1 MFSLR
6 TTLRILSRAVLP
18 WALGLGLIAIVLGVL
33 AALPVQGAITP
44 DREVTG
50 ITAPLSEVTIK
61 VPFASTPVTLDGDCE
76 YVEYSYDAAS
86 FPFIDYLGFQ
96 GVIYLKHDGVN
107 LYVCMYGRRGPNE
120 DRFAAVYL
128 DTNDGQEG
136 IAQANDIQLTV
147 RITDSVTSSNI
158 GTGAGGYT
166 PTTIGD
172 WQAMGGGNADLDM
185 AEYAIPITLTGGLCD
200 APFGIA
206 VYHHWLTE
214 TGDDYGW
221 PSNQWYDQPQTWQTA
236 VLSDS
241 PCPFTQIPQN
251 VPQSI
256 YRRAAQH
263 LEDMRGSPF
272 APGWEQAQLG
282 PVVRELFRPDV
293 SGPAYYEFLVQS
305 PTPGLGL
312 QSTSAM
318 TQAGFIILSAD
329 EHDFPIAHWNFT
341 GESPTQEL
349 ERLAQEAGQRAF
361 KFFKLD
367 ALGYAAENVLGNQVA
382 TSGTPLLKVTG
393 MDAAWLDQPVTLSAA
408 TWSPDQP
415 AEDDGPGG
423 QISGTLAT
431 TGPIS
436 SPIQLEA
443 WESWDAL
450 KQGYAASYGVLAESL
465 RRQAS
470 EDWQVEALV
479 YNFGV
484 VLRKGEVY
492 TMPLLEDGA
501 TVALVGEGLPHV
513 MTETLTRPG
522 FLPALRF
529 TALDSTPGVGYPLT
543 ATITYA
549 SMPTEIVRILIYE
562 PYSVFLPTILNG
574 ASAAALLSS
583 QSVESTQ
590 AVQGAWGAWNFFWAG
605 THNDQRLYYQIPAHT
620 GPNPTSCP
628 SGCGGTAWAILFG
641 WADHQAEIGNPAWA
655 GRQGLYRVNGGYGAN
670 ADAPV
675 YMDGG
680 VQNMTWEIR
689 SRIGTWC
696 VAGNGP
702 TFPWNMS
709 AASGYLAGRSY
720 TRLFTHYNSVG
731 IHEDRLRN
739 YARDSIIYRKTPAII
754 GTGWLNHYP
763 LAYGYAWRS
772 RTVSCEW
779 YEFWCST
786 RTEYNRSFYV
796 NQGWGGGSNG
806 WVASGTWF
814 AGEIAR

>member
-1 MFSLR
+1 MSSLR
-6 TTLRILSRAVLP
+6 TTHRTLLQVMSP
-18 WALGLGLIAIVLGVL
+18 WAFGLGMIAIMLGVL
-33 AALPVQGAITP
+33 AALPVQGAIPT
-44 DREVTG
+44 DHEA
-50 ITAPLSEVTIK
+50 TAPAAPRSEVTITI
-61 VPFASTPVTLDGDCE
+61 PFAKFPVTLDGNCINGD
-76 YVEYSYDAAS
+76 EYSDAANLS
-86 FPFIDYLGFQ
+86 FSDYLGFQ
-96 GVIYLKHDGVN
+96 GVIYLKHDDTN
-107 LYVCMYGRRGPNE
+107 LYVCLYGRRGPKE

-128 DTNDGQEG
+128 DTNNGQEDF
-136 IAQANDIQLTV
+136 AQANDIQLTV
-147 RITDSVTSSNI
+147 RITDSATSANI

-166 PTTIGD
+166 PTTIGG
-172 WQAMGGGNADLDM
+172 WQAMGDGNADLDM
-185 AEYAIPITLTGGLCD
+185 AEYAIPITLTGGLCE

-206 VYHHWLTE
+206 VYHHWLTA

-236 VLSDS
+236 ILSSS
-241 PCPFTQIPQN
+241 PCPTLSPQD

-272 APGWEQAQLG
+272 APGWEQAKLV
-282 PVVRELFRPDV
+282 PAVNELFRPDI
-293 SGPAYYEFLVQS
+293 SGPAYYEFLVQA
-305 PTPGLGL
+305 PTGLGL

-318 TQAGFIILSAD
+318 TQAGFIILSAG

-367 ALGYAAENVLGNQVA
+367 ALGYAAEDVLGNQVA
-382 TSGTPLLKVTG
+382 TSGTPLLKVSG
-393 MDAAWLDQPVTLSAA
+393 MDAAWLNQPVTLTAG
-408 TWSPDQP
+408 TWTPDQP
-415 AEDDGPGG
+415 AEDDGSGE
-423 QISGTLAT
+423 QITGTLAT

-436 SPIQLEA
+436 SPIQLSA

-450 KQGYAASYGVLAESL
+450 KQGYAESYGVLAESL
-465 RRQAS
+465 HRQAS
-470 EDWQVEALV
+470 ADWQVEALV
-479 YNFGV
+479 YTFGV

-492 TMPLLEDGA
+492 IMPLLEDGA
-501 TVALVGEGLPHV
+501 TVSLVGEGLPHV

-522 FLPALRF
+522 LLPALQF

-543 ATITYA
+543 ATITYP
-549 SMPTEIVRILIYE
+549 SMPTETVRILIYE
-562 PYSVFLPTILNG
+562 PYSVFLPTVLNG
-574 ASAAALLSS
+574 ASGATLVSA
-583 QSVESTQ
+583 QSVQGTL
-590 AVQGAWGAWNFFWAG
+590 AVQGAWGAWNYYWAG
-605 THNDQRLYYQIPAHT
+605 SHGDQRLYNQIPAYT
-620 GPNPTSCP
+620 SPNPTSCW
-628 SGCGGTAWAILFG
+628 SGCGGTAWAMLFG
-641 WADHQAEIGNPAWA
+641 WADHQAEIGNPGWA

-675 YMDGG
+675 YMDAG

-696 VAGNGP
+696 AFGSGP
-702 TFPWNMS
+702 TFPWDMS
-709 AASGYLAGRSY
+709 GVAGYLAGRSY
-720 TRLFTHYNSVG
+720 TRLFTHYNVFG
-731 IHEDRLRN
+731 IHEDRLRD
-739 YARDSIIYRKTPAII
+739 YAANSIIYRNTPAII

-772 RTVSCEW
+772 RTISCEW

-806 WVASGTWF
+806 WVSTGTWF